1 MLGMEVMQKYEVSME
16 WINGFKSSHYHH
28 GSDKSIKLERKRL
41 DGFKYLSKY
50 IIKEVKF
57 KGW

>member
-1 MLGMEVMQKYEVSME
+1 MQKYRVSME
-16 WINGFKSSHYHH
+16 WINGFKSVHYIH
-28 GSDKSIKLERKRL
+28 GSDKSVLEERKVL

-50 IIKEVKF
+50 NIKEVKF